1 MTTRASHRHRNT
13 GGRSV
18 CCLLVVIAATATF
31 PNRANAQTA
40 TAKQE
45 NDVNEPQ
52 LRFVKSNGI
61 RMRIAE
67 MGDGPLV
74 LLLHGWPE
82 SWYSWRHQLPA
93 LAKAGF
99 RAVAPDLRGYGRT
112 DAPKD
117 VEAYDIVKLTADAVG
132 ILDALGEETA
142 VVVGHDWGAVVAPVE
157 HVH

>member
-31 PNRANAQTA
+31 PNRANAQAA

-67 MGDGPLV
+67 MGDGPL
-74 LLLHGWPE
+74 G
-82 SWYSWRHQLPA
+82 
-93 LAKAGF
+93 G
-99 RAVAPDLRGYGRT
+99 
-112 DAPKD
+112 
-117 VEAYDIVKLTADAVG
+117 
-132 ILDALGEETA
+132 
-142 VVVGHDWGAVVAPVE
+142 
-157 HVH
+157 